1 VTKTHQLHIPAK
13 AAKDWIITRFDPEER
28 KILRNNIEELLEE
41 ANNLAEDSL
50 YSEDGNILAQSLMR
64 LVEAIRALT
73 QVLT

>member
-1 VTKTHQLHIPAK
+1 MTKTHQLDIPAK
-13 AAKDWIITRFDPEER
+13 ASKDWIIARFDPEER

-50 YSEDGNILAQSLMR
+50 YSEDGNILAQSLLR